1 MPVGGRWGGGGA
13 CRGAVVGG
21 VPVERRLP
29 GELLA
34 AGRTPVA
41 DGLVLRRHVHVSPA
55 RRPEVF
61 AAPPARERLGV
72 VVDRLDVSGD
82 VGGSSEG
89 LGTNL
94 ALVLGRVVLGLAV
107 KCQAR
112 LALVRLSAR
121 QTLHE

>member
-1 MPVGGRWGGGGA
+1 MPVGGRRGGG
-13 CRGAVVGG
+13 RRAVIGG

-34 AGRTPVA
+34 AGGTPVA

-72 VVDRLDVSGD
+72 VVDRLDVPGD
-82 VGGSSEG
+82 VGGSGEG